1 MDAHFDNAPRCSAA
15 GVTTGAVLIVSLA
28 MAASTLFTHEPAAP
42 SASNSAGVTHTARAY
57 HADSAKKS

>member
-1 MDAHFDNAPRCSAA
+1 
-15 GVTTGAVLIVSLA
+15 